1 MSDAESLTSAE
12 MKNWSNDAKTC
23 QEIYDVT
30 RDHWDNIGGSK
41 SILYVRFRYIFIF
54 SPNKKKFIC

>member
-1 MSDAESLTSAE
+1 MQIHYRVSDAESLTSAE

-30 RDHWDNIGGSK
+30 IG
-41 SILYVRFRYIFIF
+41 ITFEAARAFFM
-54 SPNKKKFIC
+54 